1 MTNSNSI
8 PVQYNFDIFVNSVS
22 LEYTSPLSLRV
33 SWKKDKSEVE
43 TKKTL
48 KYEPPG
54 RKELIY
60 KEKLSMTAT
69 LYIEKHTNEYQDK
82 PTKLYLEV
90 YTSKGYKPAGFS
102 EINLKEYINMKEY
115 HMQDIKVLKCADK
128 NSTINIGIRALH
140 SVDSENMYKLIEIGN
155 FLMMRLTLTTLV

>member
-1 MTNSNSI
+1 MTNLNSI
-8 PVQYNFDIFVNSVS
+8 PVQYNFEIHVNSVS

-33 SWKKDKSEVE
+33 SIKKDKTEVE

-60 KEKLSMTAT
+60 NEKLSMSAT
-69 LYIEKHTNEYQDK
+69 LFKDKQTNNYQDK
-82 PTKLYLEV
+82 PIKLYLEV

-102 EINLKEYINMKEY
+102 ELNLKDYVNLKEYQML
-115 HMQDIKVLKCADK
+115 DIKVLKCADK
-128 NSTINIGIRALH
+128 NSTINIKIKSHH
-140 SVDSENMYKLIEIGN
+140 SIDSENLY
-155 FLMMRLTLTTLV
+155 